1 VKRELRLGT
10 RGSKLALIQ
19 ASYIKGRIEA
29 LRPDIK
35 VSLKVIRTKG
45 DKILDVPLAKIG
57 DKGLF
62 TREIEREL
70 LDGNLDLAVHSMKDL
85 PVELPEGLALGPVPE
100 REDPSDA
107 LVSPRGYT
115 HFTLPEGAVIGS
127 SSLRRKAQLL
137 KLRGDLEVRDLRGN
151 LDSRLKKLEEGQYT
165 AMILARAGMVR
176 MGWAEMPYVTLPFS
190 LFLPAVGQGALAV
203 EVRADDG
210 KVKSLLAPL
219 DHRETRVSIFSE
231 RSFMRALEGG
241 CQIPV
246 GALARMQGGTLI
258 LEGLVADLE
267 GRMLFRGRIE
277 GKPDEAEEMGV
288 RLACRLIDQGAG
300 AILDEIRGRH
310 RPS

>member
-1 VKRELRLGT
+1 
-10 RGSKLALIQ
+10 
-19 ASYIKGRIEA
+19 
-29 LRPDIK
+29 
-35 VSLKVIRTKG
+35 
-45 DKILDVPLAKIG
+45 
-57 DKGLF
+57 
-62 TREIEREL
+62 
-70 LDGNLDLAVHSMKDL
+70 
-85 PVELPEGLALGPVPE
+85 
-100 REDPSDA
+100 
-107 LVSPRGYT
+107 
-115 HFTLPEGAVIGS
+115 
-127 SSLRRKAQLL
+127 
-137 KLRGDLEVRDLRGN
+137 
-151 LDSRLKKLEEGQYT
+151 
-165 AMILARAGMVR
+165 MILARAGMVR